1 MNDQPILT
9 DTGIEAMLARRAGG
23 GAPAGLAAEIAL
35 ALTGVP
41 EARRPLRSIFAPP
54 VARTPAMRLAWV
66 VAIVGLLLAATV
78 SAIFVGGELLRR
90 SNELAVVPPP
100 PVVPF
105 PSAAPLPSA
114 APSAAPDAV
123 VTAPIERVNELA
135 FADDGSLWLAT
146 AAGVVHW
153 DVATERATLYGQNEG
168 LPTTE
173 AIRTAVA
180 PDGTVWASGGSWV
193 ARFDGAWTSYSESGD
208 LAALGV
214 TGDLGGLAVGP
225 DGTAWVAATTA
236 DGRAMLLRFDGAWS
250 VTEAPESVGGFASP
264 WALRLEVAADGAI
277 WADPFNGVVVFDGT
291 TWNSYTEASN
301 GLPRMPSLAAVAPD
315 GSAWVELSGEGCVA
329 TGPDSET
336 CATPAA
342 GVARFDGTRWTVF
355 TTADGL
361 VDDDAGL
368 FVGSDG
374 TVWAAGGMVTGAVSR
389 FDGTRWITVEVPELA
404 GAHALAAAPDGAL
417 WLSSADGLLRYDGAT
432 VTRHALPAIDAQPD
446 LPPLVLT
453 PESGP
458 TTSGSA
464 LGTITWRVYEAS
476 PGHNLWSMASTAHGP
491 VVLDGPDL
499 RWVTAAGTWEGTTLP
514 IEPWRVTAVG
524 DDLIAHG
531 QGAVRLSWNG
541 ARWAAGET
549 LDVPIVFVE
558 QIAAGPRGTVAAGG
572 TRVAYSTDGQ
582 HFRAAERGPDPA
594 TLMADWKDSESAVGC
609 DSSSFGSWP
618 GEGTIGPLLATR
630 DGFVA
635 LTPANPA
642 NWNNSPLCEPVL
654 WRSEDGSTWKLVS
667 ATSPFG
673 KGAIVQD
680 VETRGDRHVAVGMW
694 QQKMATWV
702 SDDGLTWERLPTLER
717 AEQCGRVNGTPLCS
731 ELLALAT
738 SGISG
743 WAIVG
748 WDGAAWTSR
757 DGRTWEPLRG
767 WPGIRGG
774 YTPPELAFGGG
785 VIIAS
790 GSLPGLWHEVVAV
803 GTIEPQGE
811 SSSR

>member
-9 DTGIEAMLARRAGG
+9 DTGLEAMLARRAGG
-23 GAPAGLAAEIAL
+23 GAPAGLAAEIAA
-35 ALTGVP
+35 ALPGEP
-41 EARRPLRSIFAPP
+41 EVRRPLRSIFAPP
-54 VARTPAMRLAWV
+54 VARTPGVRLVWV

-100 PVVPF
+100 PVVPI

-114 APSAAPDAV
+114 APSAAPVAV
-123 VTAPIERVNELA
+123 VTAPIERVSELA
-135 FADDGSLWLAT
+135 FASDGSLWLAT

-153 DVATERATLYGQNEG
+153 DVAGATATLFGQNEG

-173 AIRTAVA
+173 AIRIAVAPGGEVWAAGTTWLARYDQTWTVFTEFGSAGGATEVGGLAFAPDGALWAAIGTGSTGYLLRYDGQWSATAIAGTEGGAIQSGCGSLGVA
-180 PDGTVWASGGSWV
+180 PDGTVWVNTCWSGV
-193 ARFDGAWTSYSESGD
+193 LAFDGARWTRYD
-208 LAALGV
+208 AA
-214 TGDLGGLAVGP
+214 
-225 DGTAWVAATTA
+225 AA
-236 DGRAMLLRFDGAWS
+236 
-250 VTEAPESVGGFASP
+250 
-264 WALRLEVAADGAI
+264 
-277 WADPFNGVVVFDGT
+277 
-291 TWNSYTEASN
+291 
-301 GLPRMPSLAAVAPD
+301 GLPDDPALAGVAPD
-315 GSAWVELSGEGCVA
+315 GSAWVSMGAMCE
-329 TGPDSET
+329 SET
-336 CATPAA
+336 SCSDPGH
-342 GVARFDGTRWTVF
+342 GVASFDGERWTAYS
-355 TTADGL
+355 TESGLADPDVHLEIGL
-361 VDDDAGL
+361 D
-368 FVGSDG
+368 GSI
-374 TVWAAGGMVTGAVSR
+374 WATYGFAPEAVSR
-389 FDGTRWITVEVPELA
+389 FDGTRWITVAVPGLA
-404 GAHALAAAPDGAL
+404 KAHALAAAPNGAL

-432 VTRHALPAIDAQPD
+432 VTRHALPAIDVQPD

-464 LGTITWRVYEAS
+464 LGTIAWRVYEAS
-476 PGHNLWSMASTAHGP
+476 PGHNLWSMAGTTHGP

-499 RWVTAAGTWEGTTLP
+499 RWVTAAGIWEGTTLP

-531 QGAVRLSWNG
+531 QGAVRLSWSG
-541 ARWAAGET
+541 ARWVAGET
-549 LDVPIVFVE
+549 LDVPIFFVE
-558 QIAAGPRGTVAAGG
+558 QIVAGPRGTLATGR

-594 TLMADWKDSESAVGC
+594 TLMADWKDSEPIVGC
-609 DSSSFGSWP
+609 SPPGGGSWP
-618 GEGTIGPLLATR
+618 GEGSIGPVLATR

-654 WRSEDGSTWKLVS
+654 WRSEDGSTWDLVS

-673 KGAIVQD
+673 KGAVVQD
-680 VETRGDRHVAVGMW
+680 VQTRGDRHVAVGMW

-717 AEQCGRVNGTPLCS
+717 VAPCGTIDGVSTCMT
-731 ELLALAT
+731 ELLAMVNA
-738 SGISG
+738 SEEG
-743 WAIVG
+743 WMILS
-748 WDGAAWTSR
+748 WDGAGWTSR
-757 DGRTWEPLRG
+757 DGLTWEPLRG

-774 YTPPELAFGGG
+774 YTPPALAFGGG

-790 GSLPGLWHEVVAV
+790 GSLPGPWREVVVV

-811 SSSR
+811 SGSR

>member
-9 DTGIEAMLARRAGG
+9 DASLEAMLARRAGG
-23 GAPAGLAAEIAL
+23 GAPADMAGEIVAAL
-35 ALTGVP
+35 AGVP
-41 EARRPLRSIFAPP
+41 EARRPLRSFFTAP
-54 VARTPAMRLAWV
+54 VVRAPAMRLAWV
-66 VAIVGLLLAATV
+66 VAIVGLLLAAAV
-78 SAIFVGGELLRR
+78 SSIFVGGELLRR
-90 SNELAVVPPP
+90 SNQLTVVPPP
-100 PVVPF
+100 TMQPV
-105 PSAAPLPSA
+105 PSAVPVPSA
-114 APSAAPDAV
+114 APSTGPAVAASR
-123 VTAPIERVNELA
+123 PIDRVNDLA
-135 FADDGSLWLAT
+135 FAADGSLWLAT
-146 AAGVVHW
+146 GAGVVHW
-153 DVATERATLYGQNEG
+153 DVAEGAATPYGQNEG
-168 LPTTE
+168 LPATE
-173 AIRTAVA
+173 VMRVAVAPGGGVWAAGTAWLARYDGTWTAFTEFGSAGAATEVGGMAFGPDGALWAAIGTGSTGYLLRYDGQWSATAIAGIESGEIQTGCGSLGVA
-180 PDGTVWASGGSWV
+180 PDGTVWVNTCRSGV
-193 ARFDGAWTSYSESGD
+193 LAFDGAQWTRYD
-208 LAALGV
+208 
-214 TGDLGGLAVGP
+214 
-225 DGTAWVAATTA
+225 AAT
-236 DGRAMLLRFDGAWS
+236 S
-250 VTEAPESVGGFASP
+250 
-264 WALRLEVAADGAI
+264 
-277 WADPFNGVVVFDGT
+277 
-291 TWNSYTEASN
+291 
-301 GLPRMPSLAAVAPD
+301 GLPDEPALAGVAPD
-315 GSAWVELSGEGCVA
+315 GSAWVSMEAMCE
-329 TGPDSET
+329 SET
-336 CATPAA
+336 ACSDPGH
-342 GVARFDGTRWTVF
+342 GVARFDGTRWTVYS
-355 TTADGL
+355 TESGLADPDVHL
-361 VDDDAGL
+361 EISRD
-368 FVGSDG
+368 GS
-374 TVWAAGGMVTGAVSR
+374 VWATYAFAPGAVSR
-389 FDGTRWITVEVPELA
+389 FDGTRWVTAEVSGLE

-432 VTRHALPAIDAQPD
+432 VTRHASPAVDVEPD

-458 TTSGSA
+458 TMTGSA
-464 LGTITWRVYEAS
+464 LGTVTWRVYEAS

-582 HFRAAERGPDPA
+582 HFRVAERGPDPA
-594 TLMADWKDSESAVGC
+594 TLMADWTDSESVVGC
-609 DSSSFGSWP
+609 SPPGGGSWP
-618 GEGTIGPLLATR
+618 GEGSIGPVLATP

-702 SDDGLTWERLPTLER
+702 SDDGLTWERLPRLER
-717 AEQCGRVNGTPLCS
+717 AEPCGLVNGTPLCW

-767 WPGIRGG
+767 WPGVRGG
-774 YTPPELAFGGG
+774 YTPPALAFGGG
-785 VIIAS
+785 AIIAS
-790 GSLPGLWHEVVAV
+790 GSLPGAWHEVVAV

-811 SSSR
+811 SGSQ